1 MFELDVSLDDAKL
14 RHIVTMLGHMPERT
28 QRAVRRGV
36 SKAAKRLAS
45 ETGRETAQA
54 LAIVRAAM
62 RGRLRTY
69 RKGDGVSEKV
79 WLGMNA
85 LAAHRLG
92 RPIQTR
98 TGVQVGQHFF
108 DRAFIVRK
116 WGGGVYYRVG
126 KERLPIRLAQF
137 EISDQAYR
145 ATKAAY
151 QRADDYLLQYVK
163 HELEWELEKL
173 YGGAR

>member
-14 RHIVTMLGHMPERT
+14 RSIITMLGHMPERT
-28 QRAVRRGV
+28 HRAVRRGV

-45 ETGRETAQA
+45 ETGRDTAQA

-85 LAAHRLG
+85 LAAHRIG

-108 DRAFIVRK
+108 DRAFIVRR
-116 WGGGVYYRVG
+116 WG
-126 KERLPIRLAQF
+126 KERFPLRLAQLDI
-137 EISDQAYR
+137 EPQSYAAMR
-145 ATKAAY
+145 SAY

-163 HELEWELEKL
+163 HELGWELQKL
-173 YGGAR
+173 YGGER

>member
-1 MFELDVSLDDAKL
+1 MFELDLSLDDEKL
-14 RHIVTMLGHMPERT
+14 RQIVQVLGHMPERT
-28 QRAVRRGV
+28 HRAVRRGIV
-36 SKAAKRLAS
+36 KAAKRLAS
-45 ETGRETAQA
+45 ETGRDTAQA

-69 RKGDGVSEKV
+69 RQEDGISEKV

-85 LAAHRLG
+85 IAARRLG
-92 RPIQTR
+92 VPIQTR

-145 ATKAAY
+145 AMKSAY

-163 HELEWELEKL
+163 HELEWEMQKL
-173 YGGAR
+173 YGGER

>member
-14 RHIVTMLGHMPERT
+14 RSIVTMLGNMPERT
-28 QRAVRRGV
+28 ERAVRRGV
-36 SKAAKRLAS
+36 RKAAKRLAS
-45 ETGRETAQA
+45 ETGRDTAQA
-54 LAIVRAAM
+54 LAIVRASM

-69 RKGDGVSEKV
+69 RKTGIAEKV

-92 RPIQTR
+92 RPIKTR

-116 WGGGVYYRVG
+116 WGGSAATRGCGLKRFAKG
-126 KERLPIRLAQF
+126 LSL
-137 EISDQAYR
+137 ISRGQPPR
-145 ATKAAY
+145 AAV
-151 QRADDYLLQYVK
+151 D
-163 HELEWELEKL
+163 
-173 YGGAR
+173 

>member
-14 RHIVTMLGHMPERT
+14 RSIVTMLGNMPERT
-28 QRAVRRGV
+28 ERAVRRGV
-36 SKAAKRLAS
+36 RKAAKRLAS

-69 RKGDGVSEKV
+69 RKTGIAEKV

-92 RPIQTR
+92 RPIKTR

-116 WGGGVYYRVG
+116 WGGVYYRVG
-126 KERLPIRLAQF
+126 KERFPLRLAQLDI
-137 EISDQAYR
+137 EPQSYA
-145 ATKAAY
+145 AMKSAY

-163 HELEWELEKL
+163 HELEWEMQKL
-173 YGGAR
+173 YGGER

>member
-28 QRAVRRGV
+28 HRAVRRGV

-45 ETGRETAQA
+45 EIGRDNAYA

-108 DRAFIVRK
+108 DRAFVVRK
-116 WGGGVYYRVG
+116 WGGVFYRVG
-126 KERLPIRLAQF
+126 KQRFPLRLSQL
-137 EISDQAYR
+137 EIEPQSYA
-145 ATKAAY
+145 AMKSAY

-163 HELEWELEKL
+163 HELEWEMQKL
-173 YGGAR
+173 YGGER